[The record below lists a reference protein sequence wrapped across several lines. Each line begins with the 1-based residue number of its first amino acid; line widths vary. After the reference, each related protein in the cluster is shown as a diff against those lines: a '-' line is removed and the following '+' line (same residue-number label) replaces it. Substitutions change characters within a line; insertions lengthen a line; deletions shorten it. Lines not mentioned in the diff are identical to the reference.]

1 MELTESCLCAEH
13 ATGEREREII
23 VGLLLCL
30 AMEKRSVWR
39 RGERL
44 GERLGFVAFARENG
58 GPRIN
63 LRENWARI

>member
-44 GERLGFVAFARENG
+44 GFVAFARENG
-58 GPRIN
+58 GSRIN

>member
-1 MELTESCLCAEH
+1 MCGACNR
-13 ATGEREREII
+13 REREII

-44 GERLGFVAFARENG
+44 GFVAFARENG